1 MKKRS
6 IIHFIKILLALLIK
20 TSPVFSDTLT
30 LPSELFGTKE
40 GLSQGFVLSIIQDR
54 EGYMWFT
61 SKDGLNRW
69 DGYHMTVFRNV
80 PGDEFSLQDNNVTSL
95 VEDNLGRFWVGTAT
109 KGVFLFDKKSN
120 RFYPFCNQNTKE
132 ASISKLQYRNNK
144 LLVIAHE
151 NTVLLDVSKIKP
163 DDFSASNIANYKP
176 LLNANQY
183 LKKFNYTITQNKY
196 SNTIWLN
203 DDRIIFNMSSAIFVG
218 TQTNQ
223 FTKWNFTPI
232 QLSDWGIQKNKY
244 YYNCLSYTGKEIVI
258 SSGNQVHLISTRT
271 LRKINTLTIDVNPD
285 LELRCVI
292 LTKKFIVVDNHSDMY
307 LLNLADTTIQPFKF
321 FRQGSVFPLN
331 DAFIDKNNVSWIGT
345 ADAIGVIHYDPFK
358 SSFHNYPYEAN
369 NYTLINDSSLM
380 APHVY
385 EPYLINTRTGSRQ
398 GFPDANPFHL
408 CSGISTATEDGKT
421 IYALNYIY
429 KKQHQVLV
437 KHNTITHARLITDID
452 SSEVI
457 LSLFFDPYH
466 RLWGIVTRPD
476 NSRWMVEYDK
486 TNLKEIRRFQFPGIR
501 NNNAFTFVSAWLAA
515 GQGKLWLGTLQGL
528 FLFFPD
534 AGTVNQVWKH
544 WEAMKNNTSS
554 LSENMIFSLSYDSLF
569 PAERIWVGTNGGGLN
584 CFNISKGTFKWYST
598 ADGLPNNVIYGI
610 LPDNQANIW
619 LSTNNGLCRFNVTNH
634 SVRNYTE
641 EDGLPGNEFNRYLYC
656 KVSESQFV
664 FGGVKGMTI
673 FNPAEINQKKEAANI
688 LITGL
693 SLFNKPVDF
702 SKQPNVI
709 SVPLQYASA
718 IHIPAGVNMFSLE
731 FAVMD
736 ILAANQKT
744 YKYKLD
750 GFDKDW
756 IINGSGNVATY
767 TNIGPGTYT
776 FHVTGTNSDGV
787 WCETPAS
794 ITIIVLPEWWETWW
808 FRTMLLVVIAGLIY
822 SLYRYRLHQLLKMQT
837 MRNNIAN
844 DLHDEIGSTLSSI
857 SLFGESAKKLIPED
871 NPAQN
876 ILTKI
881 STNTTSML
889 ESMSDIVWAINTR
902 NDQFDNLLNRM
913 NVFTYEVMASRG
925 VLVHFQVTSATKLQS
940 FQMEDRKNIYL
951 LYKEIVNNA
960 ARHSKCKNLW
970 VHIEYEH
977 GKLQLIVK
985 DDGIGFPAQ
994 NGSKANAK
1002 TMGGNG
1008 IHNINKRAKA
1018 LNASLHI
1025 NSIPDNGTEITLTLK
1040 PRKII

>member
-1 MKKRS
+1 MNKYRY
-6 IIHFIKILLALLIK
+6 IILLLVSLIPVIGSSSV
-20 TSPVFSDTLT
+20 SPDTLV

-69 DGYHMTVFRNV
+69 DGYHMTVFRNI
-80 PGDEFSLQDNNVTSL
+80 PGDETSLQDNNVTSL
-95 VEDNLGRFWVGTAT
+95 VEDDRGRFWVGTAT

-151 NTVLLDVSKIKP
+151 NVILLDVSSIKAG
-163 DDFSASNIANYKP
+163 DFNQKNLANYKQM
-176 LLNANQY
+176 LNANQY
-183 LKKFNYTITQNKY
+183 LKKYNYAITLNKY

-203 DDRIIFNMSSAIFVG
+203 DDRILFNMSEVIFVC
-218 TQTNQ
+218 TPYNQ
-223 FTKWNFTPI
+223 FTQWNFTQI
-232 QLSDWGIQKNKY
+232 QTTEWGIQKNKY
-244 YYNCLSYTGKEIVI
+244 YCTCLSSTGKELVVT
-258 SSGNQVHLISTRT
+258 SGNQVHLISTRT
-271 LRKINTLTIDVNPD
+271 LRKFKTFTINTTPD
-285 LELRCVI
+285 LELRCAI
-292 LTKKFIVVDNHSDMY
+292 LTKNFIIVDNHTDMY
-307 LLNLADTTIQPFKF
+307 LLNLADTTIQPSKF

-331 DAFIDKNNVSWIGT
+331 DALIDRNNVSWIGT
-345 ADAIGVIHYDPFK
+345 ADAIGVIRYDPFK
-358 SSFHNYPYEAN
+358 SAFHNYPYEAN
-369 NYTLINDSSLM
+369 HYTFINDTSLM

-385 EPYLINTRTGSRQ
+385 EPYLINARTGSRQ
-398 GFPDANPFHL
+398 GFPDANPFLL

-421 IYALNYIY
+421 IYAINYIF

-437 KHNTITHARLITDID
+437 KHNTITLARLITDID

-457 LSLFFDPYH
+457 LSVFFDPYH
-466 RLWGIVTRPD
+466 RLWSVVTRPD

-486 TNLKEIRRFQFPGIR
+486 TNLKEKRRFQFPGIR
-501 NNNAFTFVSAWLAA
+501 NNNPFTFVSAWLAA

-528 FLFFPD
+528 FLFNPD
-534 AGTVNQVWKH
+534 AGTSNQVWKH
-544 WEAMKNNTSS
+544 WQAKKNDDFS
-554 LSENMIFSLSYDSLF
+554 LSENMIFSLSTDPLQ
-569 PAERIWVGTNGGGLN
+569 PNERIWVGTNGGGLN
-584 CFNISKGTFKWYST
+584 CFNLSSGTFKWYST

-610 LPDNQANIW
+610 LPDNQENIW
-619 LSTNNGLCRFNVTNH
+619 LSTNNGLCRFNVTDH

-641 EDGLPGNEFNRYLYC
+641 EDGLPGNEFNRYQYC

-702 SKQPNVI
+702 RKEPNI
-709 SVPLQYASA
+709 IPVPVQYAST
-718 IHIPAGVNMFSLE
+718 IHIPAGVSMFSLE

-744 YKYKLD
+744 YKYKLE

-756 IINGSGNVATY
+756 ISSGSGNVATY
-767 TNIGPGTYT
+767 TNIAPGTYR
-776 FHVTGTNSDGV
+776 FLVTGTNSDGV
-787 WCETPAS
+787 ACLTPSS
-794 ITIIVLPEWWETWW
+794 IKIIILPEWWQTWM
-808 FRTMLLVVIAGLIY
+808 FKLIVVATMIGLIY
-822 SLYRYRLHQLLKMQT
+822 VLYRYRLRQILKMQT

-902 NDQFDNLLNRM
+902 NDQFDNLTNRM
-913 NVFTYEVMASRG
+913 NAFVYELMEPLG
-925 VLVHFQVTSATKLQS
+925 IKVHFKISAGERMKS

-951 LYKEIVNNA
+951 LFKEIVTNA
-960 ARHSKCKNLW
+960 AKHSQCTNIW
-970 VHIEYEH
+970 IEMGTEN
-977 GKLQLIVK
+977 GIFTLKIK
-985 DDGIGFPAQ
+985 DDGIGFRISTD
-994 NGSKANAK
+994 GSSHSKA
-1002 TMGGNG
+1002 MGGNG
-1008 IHNINKRAKA
+1008 LNNINKRAKA
-1018 LNASLHI
+1018 LNARLIVKSEL
-1025 NSIPDNGTEITLTLK
+1025 NQGTEYRLTLK
-1040 PRKII
+1040 K